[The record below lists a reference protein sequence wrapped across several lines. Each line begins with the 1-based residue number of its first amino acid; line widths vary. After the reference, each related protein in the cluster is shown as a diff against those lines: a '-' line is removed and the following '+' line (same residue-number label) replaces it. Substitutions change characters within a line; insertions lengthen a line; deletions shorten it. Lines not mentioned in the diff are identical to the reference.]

1 MSTNVTLQKV
11 QEENQ
16 LFRDSYSKGI
26 INADISSLN
35 KYKEARNNL
44 SKIKVIESEQNSLK
58 NEVSEIKSLLYKLLE
73 QTSK

>member
-1 MSTNVTLQKV
+1 MSSDVILQKV
-11 QEENQ
+11 QEETQ
-16 LFRDSYSKGI
+16 LYRDSNSKGI
-26 INADISSLN
+26 INTDISSLN
-35 KYKEARNNL
+35 KYKEARINL

>member
-1 MSTNVTLQKV
+1 MSSDVILQKV

-16 LFRDSYSKGI
+16 LYRDSNSKGI
-26 INADISSLN
+26 INTDISSLN
-35 KYKEARNNL
+35 KYKEARINL